1 MRIGQLAETTGI
13 SRDTIR
19 YYEKI
24 GLLPR
29 ARRRDSGY
37 REYPDDA
44 GNRIRVIRNAVQL
57 GFPLKEIS
65 KVLSVRDAGGAP
77 CRQVRDYASAL
88 ISEIDQQIE
97 RLKTEKRAMLAMIR
111 QWDARL
117 ARTPTGERAHLLE
130 HGEIA
135 ARSDRP
141 KHAPLH
147 KARR

>member
-1 MRIGQLAETTGI
+1 MRIGQLAESTGI

-57 GFPLKEIS
+57 GFALKDIS
-65 KVLSVRDAGGAP
+65 KVLRVRDAGGAP
-77 CRQVRDYASAL
+77 CLQVRDYAAAL
-88 ISEIDQQIE
+88 IAEIEQQIHSLKSE
-97 RLKTEKRAMLAMIR
+97 RRAMRAMIR

-117 ARTPTGERAHLLE
+117 ARTQPGARAHLLE
-130 HGEIA
+130 QGGIA
-135 ARSDRP
+135 ARAARP
-141 KHAPLH
+141 RHAPLR
-147 KARR
+147 KVRR